1 MSWTVDRVATLKKL
15 WADGHSA
22 SAIATKLGE
31 VTRNAVIGKVHRL
44 GLAGRKC
51 GARKLDSSR
60 PASFF
65 PPRRPARQ
73 SRRRSRT
80 IPAASSPRA
89 VTATTQLL
97 PEPCPTPEHAATV
110 LTLTA
115 FTCRWPEGDP
125 KREGFHFC
133 GRTKGSASG
142 PYCEHHAA
150 IAFR

>member
-1 MSWTVDRVATLKKL
+1 MSWTGDRVATLKKL

-31 VTRNAVIGKVHRL
+31 VTRNAVIGKAHRL

-51 GARKLDSSR
+51 GARKLDLSR
-60 PASFF
+60 PASLF
-65 PPRRPARQ
+65 PTRRLARQ
-73 SRRRSRT
+73 SRRRSRP

-89 VTATTQLL
+89 VAAKTRLP
-97 PEPCPTPEHAATV
+97 PEPCPAPEQAATV

-115 FTCRWPEGDP
+115 FACRWPEGDP
-125 KREGFHFC
+125 KHPGFHFC
-133 GRTKGSASG
+133 GRSKGSTSG